1 MLKTLTQSFIQS
13 PNKIQFEGEDRDEEV
28 LYVFRQ
34 SVIVNLGWTLVSI
47 GLFAAPIFINTFL
60 FDLSKE
66 NPGAIGFGF
75 IFTVNTFWYLFS
87 FGFTFER
94 FLNWFFNVYIITNK
108 RIVDMDFNNILHKK
122 ISEAP
127 LRNIEDI
134 TYDTKG
140 SLQTIFD
147 YGNVH
152 IQTAAETREFEFE
165 NVAKPGKIQ
174 DILSDLVSNVK
185 GTYGR

>member
-1 MLKTLTQSFIQS
+1 
-13 PNKIQFEGEDRDEEV
+13 
-28 LYVFRQ
+28 
-34 SVIVNLGWTLVSI
+34 
-47 GLFAAPIFINTFL
+47 
-60 FDLSKE
+60 
-66 NPGAIGFGF
+66 
-75 IFTVNTFWYLFS
+75 
-87 FGFTFER
+87 
-94 FLNWFFNVYIITNK
+94 
-108 RIVDMDFNNILHKK
+108 MDFNNILHKK